1 MSAGAGRIDAEG
13 VCLSYGD
20 EAVLGGV
27 DLSVGSGQVLAIL
40 GPSGVGKTT
49 LLSLLAG
56 LVRPDAGRIVSSF
69 ERPAVVFQDPL
80 LLPWRTARGNVAF
93 GLAGLRLPR
102 AERLQ
107 RADAMLA
114 RVGLADE
121 ADKYPHQLSGGM
133 RKRVALARALAVEPD
148 LLLIDEAFAALD
160 EGLKRQMQQ
169 LVRSVVEA
177 RGTGVVM
184 VTHDLTEAVRLADEI
199 IVVSGRPGRITG
211 RATIDRPASLRDE
224 GFVAAEI
231 RRLSALP
238 GSAALFGI
246 FSTG

>member
-1 MSAGAGRIDAEG
+1 MSAGAGRIEAES

-27 DLSVGSGQVLAIL
+27 GLTVAVGQVLAIL

-56 LVRPDAGRIVSSF
+56 LVRPDAGRIISSF

-93 GLAGLRLPR
+93 ALAGLPLSR

-107 RADAMLA
+107 RAEAMLA
-114 RVGLADE
+114 RVELADE

-148 LLLIDEAFAALD
+148 LLLMDEAFSALD

-169 LVRSVVEA
+169 LVRSDVDTRSTAVV
-177 RGTGVVM
+177 T

-199 IVVSGRPGRITG
+199 VVVSGRPGKITG
-211 RATIDRPASLRDE
+211 RAVIDRPASQRDE

-238 GSAALFGI
+238 GFAVLFGI
-246 FSTG
+246 FSAG

>member
-1 MSAGAGRIDAEG
+1 MSAGAGRIEAEG

-20 EAVLGGV
+20 ETVLGGV
-27 DLSVGSGQVLAIL
+27 DLTVAGGQVLAIL

-49 LLSLLAG
+49 LLSVLAG
-56 LVRPDAGRIVSSF
+56 LTRPNAGGIVSTFQRS
-69 ERPAVVFQDPL
+69 AVVFQDPL

-93 GLAGLRLPR
+93 GLAGLSLSRE
-102 AERLQ
+102 ERLQ
-107 RADAMLA
+107 SADAMLE
-114 RVGLADE
+114 RVGLAGE

-169 LVRSVVEA
+169 LVRSVVET
-177 RGTGVVM
+177 RGTAVVA
-184 VTHDLTEAVRLADEI
+184 VTHDLSEAIRLADEI
-199 IVVSGRPGRITG
+199 FVVSGRPGRITG
-211 RATIDRPASLRDE
+211 RAPIERAAPLRDE

-238 GSAALFGI
+238 GFVALFG
-246 FSTG
+246 GAAG